1 MACLPFRRYS
11 KVLSVESEELVNRT
25 GTRDEPNDAVAA
37 LRDEFRQH
45 LELFYSQL
53 KLAPPYHSLE
63 KAVALLGSK
72 VKAMGSV
79 EQARLLADPALRW
92 EQFSQVFV
100 ESGLNRKHRGIIARM
115 CVTSPRPS
123 TLSQEYESFLKSFSS

>member
-100 ESGLNRKHRGIIARM
+100 ESGLNRKHRGIIAHM
-115 CVTSPRPS
+115 CVTSSRPS